1 MITDADRVPL
11 ASRSWIGD
19 GGTGA
24 TVAADGTID
33 WYCPDRFDGPAA
45 LGRLID
51 PAAGAVRVGP
61 VRQASDSRRRL
72 PLARQEYVAGT
83 ATTRTT
89 SEGPGFVTVTDDV
102 MPWAGSAETPPGRI
116 VRVITARSGPV
127 DVELEV
133 VPGATYGP
141 TRSTSVWSDG
151 MAFAS
156 TVVRSG
162 LEAAPVALDRDHIL
176 WRAVRR
182 LEPDETMVVT
192 IDQAD
197 HPHHHALS
205 PDAARRLVDDTT
217 TAWRTWLGGLIYQ
230 GPYRAQVERAALTI
244 KALTWYRGGAPVAAG
259 TAGLPRRAGG
269 ERNCDGRMVPWR
281 LAAGVAG
288 VLGRIGLA
296 EDAEAAEAW
305 LRGAVESSVPPWP
318 TFADVEGG
326 PLPEAEELAVAGWRR
341 SQPVTVGGPAALLDL
356 DLYGDVAGAVSASGR
371 RRGDGAPDTAGPLS
385 AAWPALVAGA
395 DWLSDHWRDPDG
407 GVWRIGGASR
417 ELVASKVQ
425 AWVALDRMARLARA
439 ANPLDLDA
447 AGWQQSAADIAAWCE
462 AEGLAADGGLR
473 LEPSPDDLPD
483 AALLRV
489 AWSGPWSP
497 KHPIVV
503 RTVDRITEQLSVG
516 LAVHRYP
523 TSVDDGIA
531 GSDSPDV
538 EASLWAVRALA
549 RLGRWDE
556 AHARMEAVCSLA
568 NPGGLLTSAAD
579 PAAGELLGNLPDA
592 GAHLAL
598 IQAALALQE
607 GPT

>member
-11 ASRSWIGD
+11 AARSWIGD

-61 VRQASDSRRRL
+61 RRQAPDSRRRL
-72 PLARQEYVAGT
+72 PPARQDYVAGT
-83 ATTRTT
+83 MTTRTT
-89 SEGPGFVTVTDDV
+89 SQGPGFVTVTDDL
-102 MPWAGSAETPPGRI
+102 MPWPGSSETPPGRI
-116 VRVITARSGPV
+116 VRVVTARSGPV

-133 VPGATYGP
+133 VPGTAYGP
-141 TRSTSVWSDG
+141 ARSTSVWSEG

-182 LEPDETMVVT
+182 LEPDEAMVVT
-192 IDQAD
+192 IDRGD

-217 TAWRTWLGGLIYQ
+217 TAWRTWIGGLTY
-230 GPYRAQVERAALTI
+230 GGLYGAQVERAALTI
-244 KALTWYRGGAPVAAG
+244 KALTWYRGGAPVSAG

-269 ERNCDGRMVPWR
+269 ERNSDGRMVPWR
-281 LAAGVAG
+281 LATGVAG
-288 VLGRIGLA
+288 VFGRIGFA

-305 LRGAVESSVPPWP
+305 LRGGVETSARPWP

-326 PLPEAEELAVAGWRR
+326 PLPEAEELPVAGWRR
-341 SQPVTVGGPAALLDL
+341 SQPVTIGGPTPLLDL
-356 DLYGDVAGAVSASGR
+356 DLYGDVAGAISASGR
-371 RRGDGAPDTAGPLS
+371 RRSDGAPDTAGPLS

-395 DWLSDHWRDPDG
+395 DWLSDHWRDPDS
-407 GVWRIGGASR
+407 GVWRIGGPAR
-417 ELVASKVQ
+417 DLVASKVQ

-447 AGWQQSAADIAAWCE
+447 AAWGQTAADIAAWCE
-462 AEGLAADGGLR
+462 AEGLAMDGGLR
-473 LEPSPDDLPD
+473 LEPSPEDLPD

-489 AWSGPWSP
+489 AWSGPWP
-497 KHPIVV
+497 PEHPIVV
-503 RTVDRITEQLSVG
+503 RTVDRVIEQLSVG

-523 TSVDDGIA
+523 TSVDDGTA

-549 RLGRWDE
+549 RLGRWEE

-579 PAAGELLGNLPDA
+579 PASGELLGNLPDA

>member
-1 MITDADRVPL
+1 MITNADRVPIG
-11 ASRSWIGD
+11 ARSWIGD

-24 TVAADGTID
+24 AVAADGTID
-33 WYCPDRFDGPAA
+33 WYCSERFDAPAA
-45 LGRLID
+45 LGRLLD

-61 VRQASDSRRRL
+61 RRVASDSRRRL
-72 PLARQEYVAGT
+72 PPARQEYVEAT
-83 ATTRTT
+83 TTTRTT
-89 SEGPGFVTVTDDV
+89 SAGPGFVTVTDDL
-102 MPWAGSAETPPGRI
+102 MPWPGSGATPPGRI
-116 VRVITARSGPV
+116 IRMITARSGPV

-133 VPGATYGP
+133 VPGTAYGP
-141 TRSTSVWSDG
+141 ARSTSVWSEG
-151 MAFAS
+151 MAFGS

-162 LEAAPVALDRDHIL
+162 LEASPVALDRDHIL

-182 LEPDETMVVT
+182 LDLGETMVVT

-197 HPHHHALS
+197 HPHHHGLS
-205 PDAARRLVDDTT
+205 PDAAHRLAEDTT
-217 TAWRTWLGGLIYQ
+217 SAWRTWLGGLTYQ
-230 GPYRAQVERAALTI
+230 GPYRAQVERAALTL

-269 ERNCDGRMVPWR
+269 ERNSDGRMVPWR

-288 VLGRIGLA
+288 VLGRIGFA

-305 LRGAVESSVPPWP
+305 LRGAVESSAPPWP

-326 PLPEAEELAVAGWRR
+326 PVPEGEELPVAGWRR
-341 SQPVTVGGPAALLDL
+341 SQPVTVGGPTPRLDL
-356 DLYGDVAGAVSASGR
+356 DLYGDVAGAISASGR
-371 RRGDGAPDTAGPLS
+371 HRSDGAPDGAGPLS

-395 DWLSDHWRDPDG
+395 DWLGDHWRDSDS
-407 GVWRIGGASR
+407 GVWGLGGPSR

-425 AWVALDRMARLARA
+425 AWVALDRMVRTARA
-439 ANPLDLDA
+439 VNPLDLDA
-447 AGWQQSAADIAAWCE
+447 AGWQLTAAQIASWCE
-462 AEGLAADGGLR
+462 AEGLAMDGGLR
-473 LEPSPDDLPD
+473 LEPSPEDLPD

-489 AWSGPWSP
+489 AWSGPWP
-497 KHPIVV
+497 PDHPIVV
-503 RTVDRITEQLSVG
+503 RTVDRIIEQLSVG
-516 LAVHRYP
+516 LLVHRYP
-523 TSVDDGIA
+523 TGLDDGID

-549 RLGRWDE
+549 RLERWDQ

-568 NPGGLLTSAAD
+568 GPCGLLTSAAD
-579 PAAGELLGNLPDA
+579 PASGELLGNLPDA

-598 IQAALALQE
+598 IQAAIALQE

>member
-11 ASRSWIGD
+11 GARSWIGD
-19 GGTGA
+19 GATGA

-33 WYCPDRFDGPAA
+33 WYCPERFDRPAV
-45 LGRLID
+45 LGRLLD

-61 VRQASDSRRRL
+61 QRQAGDSRRRL
-72 PLARQEYVAGT
+72 PAAQQEYVSGT

-89 SEGPGFVTVTDDV
+89 SEGPGFVTVVEDL
-102 MPWAGSAETPPGRI
+102 MPWPGSAETPPGRI
-116 VRVITARSGPV
+116 VRVVTARSGPV

-133 VPGATYGP
+133 VPGAAYGP
-141 TRSTSVWSDG
+141 ARSTSVWSEG

-162 LEAAPVALDRDHIL
+162 LEVAPVALDRDHTM

-182 LEPDETMVVT
+182 LEPGETMVVT

-217 TAWRTWLGGLIYQ
+217 GAWRTWLGGLTYQ

-244 KALTWYRGGAPVAAG
+244 KALTWYRGGGPVAAG

-269 ERNCDGRMVPWR
+269 ERNRDGRMVPWR

-288 VLGRIGLA
+288 VLGRIGLV

-305 LRGAVESSVPPWP
+305 LRGAVESSALPWP
-318 TFADVEGG
+318 PFADVEGG
-326 PLPEAEELAVAGWRR
+326 PLPDGEELAVAGWRR
-341 SQPVTVGGPAALLDL
+341 SQPVTIGGPGPLLDL
-356 DLYGDVAGAVSASGR
+356 DLHGDVAGAISASGR
-371 RRGDGAPDTAGPLS
+371 HRGDGAPDAAGPLS

-395 DWLSDHWRDPDG
+395 DWLSDHWTDPDG
-407 GVWRIGGASR
+407 GVWRMGGPPR
-417 ELVASKVQ
+417 HLVASKVQ
-425 AWVALDRMARLARA
+425 AWVALDRMARRARA

-447 AGWQQSAADIAAWCE
+447 AGWQQTAAEISAWCH
-462 AEGLAADGGLR
+462 AEGLAVDGGLR
-473 LEPSPDDLPD
+473 LEPGPEDFPD

-489 AWSGPWSP
+489 AWSGPWP
-497 KHPIVV
+497 PEHPIVI
-503 RTVDRITEQLSVG
+503 RTVDRIIEQLSVG
-516 LAVHRYP
+516 QLVHRYP
-523 TSVDDGIA
+523 TSVDDGVA
-531 GSDSPDV
+531 GADSPDL

-549 RLGRWDE
+549 RLGRWEE

-568 NPGGLLTSAAD
+568 SPGGLLTSAAD
-579 PAAGELLGNLPDA
+579 PTSGELLGNLPDA

-598 IQAALALQE
+598 IQAALALAE
-607 GPT
+607 GPR